1 MCTVQFTIYAQYKY
15 TRHPKKSSN
24 STLVAEPKCLR
35 HMVRCVSL
43 HYDDII
49 VCSHFTVWHWTV
61 RAAGPGQGYYT
72 PAPGSA
78 QAGQLSPSRLVLT
91 DHQPTESPSCDHPPA
106 TSHPIQSRADGA
118 DSVHSKQV
126 VCLLASTN
134 HGPGAQLS
142 ANQRAG

>member
-1 MCTVQFTIYAQYKY
+1 MFKTYHIWSDTFHNIMMTSLLAVTLLSDECFVQ
-15 TRHPKKSSN
+15 
-24 STLVAEPKCLR
+24 
-35 HMVRCVSL
+35 
-43 HYDDII
+43 
-49 VCSHFTVWHWTV
+49 HWTV
-61 RAAGPGQGYYT
+61 RALGPGQGYYT

-78 QAGQLSPSRLVLT
+78 QAAQLSPSRLVLT
-91 DHQPTESPSCDHPPA
+91 DHHQPTESPSCDHPPA